1 MFSFLNK
8 KIKVAVHNGK
18 FHPDDVCSVAILS
31 LYVKRPLKIFRTRDT
46 KIIAE
51 ADFVLDVGSE
61 YNPEKNKF
69 DHHQE
74 GWDVKRENGII
85 YATAGLI
92 WKHFGEKI
100 SGSKEVAQ
108 KIDESIIQSIDADD
122 NAMELCKNNFDKISP
137 YCFSDYLYAF
147 NPTWKEK
154 TDSLKEFELA
164 VIEAKKMFQREIKRA
179 KDSFAAKS
187 RVVDIYEKTE
197 DKRII
202 ILDGDY
208 PWRKT
213 LADYSEPL
221 FIVHPRTENGTWG
234 VATVIKVNEKFL
246 RKMYL
251 PLSWSGKR
259 DGELAEITGVQD
271 AIFCHNDRFMA
282 VAKSKDGAI
291 ALAKLA
297 LESKSQKS

>member
-8 KIKVAVHNGK
+8 KIKVVVHNGK
-18 FHPDDVCSVAILS
+18 FHTDDICAVAILS
-31 LYVKRPLKIFRTRDT
+31 LYVKRPLKIFRTRDP

-85 YATAGLI
+85 YASSGLV
-92 WKHFGEKI
+92 WKQFGEKI
-100 SGSKEVAQ
+100 SGSEEVAQ
-108 KIDESIIQSIDADD
+108 KIDESIIRPIDIED
-122 NAMELCKNNFDKISP
+122 NGIELYKSNFDKISP
-137 YCFSDYLYAF
+137 YCFSDYLFSF

-154 TDSLKEFELA
+154 SDSLKEFELA
-164 VIEAKKMFQREIKRA
+164 VVEAKKMFQREIKRA
-179 KDSFAAKS
+179 KDSFSAISLVKG
-187 RVVDIYEKTE
+187 IYEKTE

-213 LADYSEPL
+213 LANYSEPL
-221 FIVHPRTENGTWG
+221 FIIHPRTENGTWG
-234 VATVIKVNEKFL
+234 VATVSKEHGSKFE

-251 PLSWSGKR
+251 PESWSGKR
-259 DGELAEITGVQD
+259 DGELALITGVQD
-271 AIFCHNDRFMA
+271 ATFCHNDRFMA
-282 VAKSKDGAI
+282 VAKSKEGAI
-291 ALAKLA
+291 ELAKLA
-297 LESKSQKS
+297 LNQK